1 MFELSY
7 KEALD
12 KWAQDINKWY
22 SLDINGSELNQAYN
36 VYTSGLDDDY
46 IRVFIQNEEGKFIS
60 YLDTVD
66 RERLASTV
74 VAIRERLYEMA
85 ASYPKEFEAS
95 DRMHSEHSL

>member
-1 MFELSY
+1 MFDLSY

-22 SLDINGSELNQAYN
+22 SLGINGSELNQAFN

-46 IRVFIQNEEGKFIS
+46 IRVFIQDEKGRFNS

-74 VAIRERLYEMA
+74 VAIRERLYNTTPN
-85 ASYPKEFEAS
+85 S
-95 DRMHSEHSL
+95 

>member
-46 IRVFIQNEEGKFIS
+46 IRVFIQHEEGKFIS

-66 RERLASTV
+66 RERLAMTV

-85 ASYPKEFEAS
+85 ASYSEEFETA

>member
-22 SLDINGSELNQAYN
+22 DLDVNGSELNQAYN
-36 VYTSGLDDDY
+36 LYSSGLDDDY
-46 IRVFIQNEEGKFIS
+46 IRVFIQNEDGKFTG

-66 RERLASTV
+66 RERLTGTV
-74 VAIRERLYEMA
+74 LAIRERLYKIA
-85 ASYPKEFEAS
+85 ANS
-95 DRMHSEHSL
+95 

>member
-22 SLDINGSELNQAYN
+22 DLDVNGSELNQAYN
-36 VYTSGLDDDY
+36 LYSSGLDDDY
-46 IRVFIQNEEGKFIS
+46 IRVFIQSEDGKFTG

-66 RERLASTV
+66 RERLTGTV
-74 VAIRERLYEMA
+74 LAIRERLYKIA
-85 ASYPKEFEAS
+85 ANS
-95 DRMHSEHSL
+95 

>member
-1 MFELSY
+1 MFDLNY

-46 IRVFIQNEEGKFIS
+46 IRDFIQNEEGKFIS

-66 RERLASTV
+66 RERLAMTV

-85 ASYPKEFEAS
+85 ASYSEEFETS

>member
-1 MFELSY
+1 MFDLNY

-22 SLDINGSELNQAYN
+22 SLDLNGSELNQAYN

-66 RERLASTV
+66 RERLAMTV

-85 ASYPKEFEAS
+85 ASYSEEFETS

>member
-22 SLDINGSELNQAYN
+22 DLDVNGSELNQAYN
-36 VYTSGLDDDY
+36 VYSSGLDDDY
-46 IRVFIQNEEGKFIS
+46 IQVFIQSEDGKFTG

-66 RERLASTV
+66 RERLTGTV
-74 VAIRERLYEMA
+74 LAIRERLYEMA
-85 ASYPKEFEAS
+85 ASHPEAFATA
-95 DRMHSEHSL
+95 DRMHSEYSL

>member
-1 MFELSY
+1 MFDLNY

-66 RERLASTV
+66 RERLAMTV

-85 ASYPKEFEAS
+85 ASYSEEFETS

>member
-1 MFELSY
+1 MIDLNY

-66 RERLASTV
+66 RERLAMTV

-85 ASYPKEFEAS
+85 ASYSEEFETS

>member
-1 MFELSY
+1 MFDLSY

-22 SLDINGSELNQAYN
+22 SLGINGSELNQAFN
-36 VYTSGLDDDY
+36 VYTSGLDADY
-46 IRVFIQNEEGKFIS
+46 IRVFIQDEEGRFNS

-74 VAIRERLYEMA
+74 VAIRERLYNTTPN
-85 ASYPKEFEAS
+85 S
-95 DRMHSEHSL
+95 

>member
-85 ASYPKEFEAS
+85 ASYSEEFETA

>member
-66 RERLASTV
+66 RERLAMTV

-85 ASYPKEFEAS
+85 ASYSEEFETS